1 MKTAGTRA
9 AFALSAPAVAAL
21 AGVVLAGAALT
32 SGCGSAASRTPTA
45 APTPLATSPAA
56 RSARSAGTTATG
68 GTAYIADYSANSDGP
83 TSRVILTG
91 AIGDF
96 GTAVSVHANGA
107 IDPGHSSDLRLR
119 LTHGSFRLAI
129 ADLGRNIARAFRHW
143 PGDARTCSGDLRV
156 TAATPIIAGSG
167 TGAYRGISG
176 TFKVTATIDEVD
188 MKPACDGTGKFL
200 AQLII
205 IAGSGTVSFR

>member
-1 MKTAGTRA
+1 MKAASTRS
-9 AFALSAPAVAAL
+9 AFAVSGPAVAAL
-21 AGVVLAGAALT
+21 AGVVLASAVLT
-32 SGCGSAASRTPTA
+32 SGCGSAPARTPA
-45 APTPLATSPAA
+45 ATPPASTPSVGSA
-56 RSARSAGTTATG
+56 HSARTPAPG
-68 GTAYIADYSANSDGP
+68 GTAYIADYSADSDGP

-96 GTAVSVHANGA
+96 GTAVSVHQNGTV
-107 IDPGHSSDLRLR
+107 DPGHASDLRLR

-129 ADLGRNIARAFRHW
+129 ADLSQKITSAFRHW

-156 TAATPIIAGSG
+156 TAVTPIVAGSG
-167 TGAYRGISG
+167 TGGYQGISG

-188 MKPACDGTGKFL
+188 RKPACDGTGRFL
-200 AQLII
+200 AQLIV